1 MRALLCMMY
10 IFKQQRA
17 RSSPGRRSCRL
28 QQLEPLKMSIVDES
42 GGEESKFMITIV
54 SKSFEGLTLLKRH
67 RSVYGLMADEMKIVH
82 AVTLDTKTPEEVGM

>member
-1 MRALLCMMY
+1 MVT
-10 IFKQQRA
+10 
-17 RSSPGRRSCRL
+17 CRL
-28 QQLEPLKMSIVDES
+28 QKLEPLKLSIVDES